1 MCDWRLGMMR
11 NGIAIFAA
19 FAFMSSANGA
29 VAADSTVTAAR
40 IGVTPAKS
48 RFVLE
53 MDRKIRFQ
61 LFTLADP
68 YRVVIDLP
76 EVAWSVRRR
85 SVKSDGLIKDFRYGL
100 FRAGVSRVVLD
111 ARGPVSVSKSFMLA
125 PRGRHGWRLVVDL
138 KRVGRQAFLQRIRP
152 RPDARRARARPRPKP
167 IPLARRNSSN
177 LIAIDPGHGGIDPG
191 TIGVNGSLEKHVVL
205 ALAREIARR
214 LRKSRKYRVILTRKR
229 DVFVPLRERIA
240 IARAAGARLFIS
252 LHADS
257 IKNRRLRGGAIYT
270 LSERASDKEAGKLA
284 AKENKTDLIAGIDLN
299 VHSAEVANI
308 LIELAQ
314 RETMN
319 DSVTFA
325 AYLADQ
331 LSKSMK
337 LLRTNRRFA
346 GFAVLKA
353 PDVPSV
359 LVELGYLSNKFDE
372 KLLNNQNHR
381 RRVAVSMVAAVD
393 AYFAGQQAFK
403 SP

>member
-1 MCDWRLGMMR
+1 M
-11 NGIAIFAA
+11 
-19 FAFMSSANGA
+19 
-29 VAADSTVTAAR
+29 
-40 IGVTPAKS
+40 
-48 RFVLE
+48 
-53 MDRKIRFQ
+53 
-61 LFTLADP
+61 
-68 YRVVIDLP
+68 
-76 EVAWSVRRR
+76 
-85 SVKSDGLIKDFRYGL
+85 
-100 FRAGVSRVVLD
+100 
-111 ARGPVSVSKSFMLA
+111 
-125 PRGRHGWRLVVDL
+125 
-138 KRVGRQAFLQRIRP
+138 
-152 RPDARRARARPRPKP
+152 
-167 IPLARRNSSN
+167 
-177 LIAIDPGHGGIDPG
+177 
-191 TIGVNGSLEKHVVL
+191 EKHVVL

-214 LRKSRKYRVILTRKR
+214 LRKSGKDRVILTRKR

-240 IARAAGARLFIS
+240 IARAAGARLFVS

>member
-1 MCDWRLGMMR
+1 MMR
-11 NGIAIFAA
+11 SGIAFLAVLMILPAV
-19 FAFMSSANGA
+19 NGPA
-29 VAADSTVTAAR
+29 IAETTVTAAR
-40 IGVTPAKS
+40 IGVTAAKT

-53 MDRKIRFQ
+53 MDRKTKYQI
-61 LFTLADP
+61 FTLANP
-68 YRVVIDLP
+68 YRVVVDLP

-85 SVKSDGLIKDFRYGL
+85 NVKPDGLIKDFRYGL
-100 FRAGVSRVVLD
+100 FRTGVSRVVLD
-111 ARGPVSVSKSFMLA
+111 AKKPVIVSKSFRLA
-125 PRGRHGWRLVVDL
+125 PRGGHGWRLVIDL
-138 KRVGRQAFLQRIRP
+138 KQVSRKAFIQRMRP
-152 RPDARRARARPRPKP
+152 RTIAGAAPTGLPPKP
-167 IPLARRNSSN
+167 IPLTRRNSSN

-205 ALAREIARR
+205 ALARETARR
-214 LRKSRKYRVILTRKR
+214 LRKTGKYRVILTRKR

-257 IKNRRLRGGAIYT
+257 IKNRRIRGGAIYT

-284 AKENKTDLIAGIDLN
+284 AKENKTDLIAGINLN
-299 VHSAEVANI
+299 VHSPEVANI

-325 AYLADQ
+325 AYLADK
-331 LSKSMK
+331 LSRSMK

-353 PDVPSV
+353 PDIPSV
-359 LVELGYLSNKFDE
+359 LVELGYLSNKVDE
-372 KLLNNQNHR
+372 KLLNNPKHR
-381 RRVAVSMVAAVD
+381 RRVAASMVTAVN